1 MRDLIRLSE
10 EELHELTTPQRLRI
24 FAAIGISLACGIIS
38 LQGMAAVFTDATV
51 VPLPGMQHLVGQI
64 AWAAGLVVML
74 IGVTFLL
81 RGVIKRRLQ
90 WAIALS
96 LLIHLLLCLSMTSVD
111 FRGPQSEPDQAADA
125 SDVPRDEFTLPDYAG
140 MELPSPDKPWE
151 KTSDSETPEKMLEHE
166 RTEQQIADSQRPE
179 TANTVQPQQA
189 EVLPTPERQERVEM
203 SAEAAAELERQ
214 MAESAAP
221 AATAVE
227 QPSTSTAAAE
237 AAKLEARVAQQKL
250 SSEIAMAERQL
261 DEPVTPAHQTKAAQL
276 EAARTESSAAL
287 RAMSAAEN
295 SRSVTEVQATSAAAE
310 SVDVQ
315 TTAAD
320 QAELQEQN
328 LNVARQTAT
337 AANETSQ
344 MAAAA
349 PSAVDSQAIA
359 KSAASRA
366 EAASDASQ
374 STPENGG
381 AVSISRQAAT
391 SVSAVGDS
399 SSEDAAVSTAD
410 GSDAPQ
416 ISESALATAGSRGA
430 KTNLPANSAASGLSP
445 ADSGV
450 PGGSPASGTIAT
462 TKIARAAGGNARPNP
477 GESGG
482 QPLARSTSPGTGR
495 QAAAVG
501 STVKPSGL
509 AAAGQSGKV
518 GSPAVLAGPA
528 TASVGRQATGLP
540 STATSASP
548 GTANVGTSSAG
559 APATAA
565 LSATANRASV
575 AMAGSIRGTD
585 PSARLDRAEGVPSGS
600 SSRLPMARSETG
612 GASGLPTGMLA
623 AEQSGTLV
631 IAGPQSAG
639 AGKAL
644 VAGPAVSSLP
654 RRSAGL
660 PGAGGTAGAPAAA
673 PGSGSLPLKVA
684 ATAGR
689 GEAGAAAPKLASA
702 DFIGGLVKRSVQ
714 ARGGSAEA
722 RIPESL
728 SMRTTTA
735 RREAARTLGGSEP
748 SEEAVERGLEWL
760 TRNQYPDGHWSIN
773 DFPGE
778 DEPNLGQ
785 GSFQSDSA
793 ATGLALLAYLGA
805 GYTHQS
811 GKYQET
817 VGQGMKWLLDRQKAN
832 GDLFSDE
839 TEFVWFYSHGIASI
853 AVCEAYG
860 LTKDAALKEPAQ
872 KALDFI
878 VASQHP
884 KFGGWRYR
892 PQFESD
898 TSVSGWQLM
907 ALKSGEMAGLNV
919 PASAYANVAKWLDSV
934 ESKTAVGQFS
944 YHPSSPPGLA
954 MTAEGLLMRQYLGA
968 KRDDPQ
974 LIAGA
979 NFLRTRL
986 PDFGQRDSYYWY
998 YATQVM
1004 FHMQGEYWNEWNAG
1018 LRDLLT
1024 STQSKTGPMS
1034 GSWDPARPTPEKWAN
1049 GGGRHYLTCVN
1060 LLMLEVYYRHLPL
1073 YLELEK

>member
-10 EELHELTTPQRLRI
+10 EELHELTTPQRMRM

-51 VPLPGMQHLVGQI
+51 VPLPGMQHLGGQI

-74 IGVTFLL
+74 ISVTFLL

-90 WAIALS
+90 WAIGLS
-96 LLIHLLLCLSMTSVD
+96 LLIHFLLCLSMTSVD
-111 FRGPQSEPDQAADA
+111 FRGLQPNPDQAADA
-125 SDVPRDEFTLPDYAG
+125 SDVPREEFTLPDYAG
-140 MELPSPDKPWE
+140 MELPAPDKPWE
-151 KTSDSETPEKMLEHE
+151 KQSESETPEKTLEAE
-166 RTEQQIADSQRPE
+166 RSEMQIAEATRPE
-179 TANTVQPQQA
+179 TADTAQPQQA
-189 EVLPTPERQERVEM
+189 EAIPTPERQERVDM

-221 AATAVE
+221 ELMAVE
-227 QPSTSTAAAE
+227 QPETSTAAAD
-237 AAKLEARVAQQKL
+237 AAQLEARVEQQKQD
-250 SSEIAMAERQL
+250 SELAMTDREL
-261 DEPVTPAHQTKAAQL
+261 DEPVTPAQQPKAARL
-276 EAARTESSAAL
+276 EAARTDASIIPETMA
-287 RAMSAAEN
+287 AAEN
-295 SRSVTEVQATSAAAE
+295 SRSVTEVKATTAAAE
-310 SVDVQ
+310 SVEVQ
-315 TTAAD
+315 TAAAD
-320 QAELQEQN
+320 QAEVQEQS
-328 LNVARQTAT
+328 LNVARQTAK
-337 AANETSQ
+337 AADESAQ
-344 MAAAA
+344 MAAAS
-349 PSAVDSQAIA
+349 PSFVASQAIG
-359 KSAASRA
+359 KSAALRA
-366 EAASDASQ
+366 ATSSDSSQ

-381 AVSISRQAAT
+381 AVSMSRQAAT
-391 SVSAVGDS
+391 SESAVGDT
-399 SSEDAAVSTAD
+399 SSENAAVATAD

-416 ISESALATAGSRGA
+416 ISESALATAGSRGSRA
-430 KTNLPANSAASGLSP
+430 NLPANSAASGSSP
-445 ADSGV
+445 AASGV
-450 PGGSPASGTIAT
+450 PGGLPASGTLAT
-462 TKIARAAGGNARPNP
+462 TKVARAAGGSALPKP

-482 QPLARSTSPGTGR
+482 QPLAMSTSPGNGR
-495 QAAAVG
+495 QASAVG
-501 STVKPSGL
+501 STVKSSGVAAVGQTGKAGGPS
-509 AAAGQSGKV
+509 
-518 GSPAVLAGPA
+518 VLAGPA
-528 TASVGRQATGLP
+528 TASVGRRTTGLP
-540 STATSASP
+540 SSATSGTP
-548 GTANVGTSSAG
+548 GTATAGTSSVG
-559 APATAA
+559 SPSTAA
-565 LSATANRASV
+565 LSATGSRAS
-575 AMAGSIRGTD
+575 ASMASNARGTD
-585 PSARLDRAEGVPSGS
+585 PSARLGATEGLASSTPS
-600 SSRLPMARSETG
+600 RRPIARSETG
-612 GASGLPTGMLA
+612 GTSGLPSGMVE

-631 IAGPQSAG
+631 YAGPQSAA
-639 AGKAL
+639 AGKGL
-644 VAGPAVSSLP
+644 VAGPALSSVR

-660 PGAGGTAGAPAAA
+660 PGANGPAGTPTAA
-673 PGSGSLPLKVA
+673 PGSGSQPLKVA
-684 ATAGR
+684 TSAGR
-689 GEAGAAAPKLASA
+689 TGTGTDRPSLASA
-702 DFIGGLVKRSVQ
+702 DAVGGLVKRSVE
-714 ARGGSAEA
+714 ARAGSAEA

-735 RREAARTLGGSEP
+735 RRKAARTLGGSEP

-773 DFPGE
+773 DFPG
-778 DEPNLGQ
+778 DDQPNLGQ
-785 GSFQSDSA
+785 GSFKSDSA

-811 GKYQET
+811 GKYQEA
-817 VGQGMKWLLDRQKAN
+817 VSRGMKWLLDRQKPD

-872 KALDFI
+872 RALDFI

-884 KFGGWRYR
+884 QFGGWRYR

-907 ALKSGEMAGLNV
+907 ALKSGEMAGLKI
-919 PASAYANVAKWLDSV
+919 PDTAYANVARWLDSV
-934 ESKTAVGQFS
+934 QSKTAVGQFS
-944 YHPSSPPGLA
+944 YHPSSQPSPA

-1024 STQSKTGPMS
+1024 STQSKTGPLS
-1034 GSWDPARPTPEKWAN
+1034 GSWDPARPTPEKWAS